1 MRGGRLHGSA
11 APGQLD
17 RGAGGSFLA
26 HREVGDVR
34 RSCRHRL
41 RKRPGRWCG
50 KGAGPPKIADCNA
63 TAVKSSQ
70 CQGKEA
76 KEGILAVIIFH
87 NRIVALF
94 TNSMNMCIY

>member
-1 MRGGRLHGSA
+1 MRGGRPHGGA

-17 RGAGGSFLA
+17 RGAGFASSSARG
-26 HREVGDVR
+26 EVADVR
-34 RSCRHRL
+34 RSRRHRL
-41 RKRPGRWCG
+41 RERPGRRCG
-50 KGAGPPKIADCNA
+50 EGAGPLKIADCNA
-63 TAVKSSQ
+63 TAVLSVR

-94 TNSMNMCIY
+94 TDSIIY